1 MHSRESNRLT
11 SSGTVILGV
20 VSQQAADPT
29 GAAATGAGEILRIS
43 LASFFALVTE
53 PLFLLADSAIVGHLG
68 TPQLAGLGIASAVL
82 STVVSGCIFLAYGT
96 TATVARY
103 VGAGDRPGALT
114 RGMDGIWL
122 AVLVGVGVTIVG
134 ELVTTP
140 LVALFGA
147 DHRVA
152 GQAERYLH
160 IAWLGAVPMLVMLAA
175 VGVLRGVKDVRTPL
189 VVAVIANLGNIA
201 ANLVLVYG
209 LGPAPRMGL
218 AGSATGSL
226 IAQTLAAAAVTAVV
240 VRQVRDASGRLVPD
254 RGGLLDTARTGIPLI
269 VRTLLL
275 RAALVLMTW
284 AAARTGDASL
294 AAMQLTLSIW
304 SFLAFALDGL
314 GISAQTLVGA
324 SLGSGERD
332 GTRRLA
338 DRMVRWGAGYGVI
351 TGLILVACATVLA
364 GLFTDDPRVLDLMP
378 HALIIAAVAQPVAGV
393 VFVLDGIL
401 IGAGDNAYLAQAQ
414 AVVLAVFAPAA
425 LIVLA
430 CGGGLAW
437 LWIAFGAAFMGTRA
451 VLLLFRERGDRWMSP
466 SPTLAG

>member
-1 MHSRESNRLT
+1 MCPDAVRL
-11 SSGTVILGV
+11 GTV
-20 VSQQAADPT
+20 A
-29 GAAATGAGEILRIS
+29 GAGADREAVSPTHAREILRIS

-103 VGAGDRPGALT
+103 VGAGDRSGALT

-122 AVLVGVGVTIVG
+122 AAFVGIGVTVVG
-134 ELVTTP
+134 EALTAPV
-140 LVALFGA
+140 VALFGA
-147 DHRVA
+147 ESHVA
-152 GQAERYLH
+152 EQAERYLR
-160 IAWLGAVPMLVMLAA
+160 IAWLGAIPMLVMLAA

-189 VVAVIANLGNIA
+189 VVAVLANLGNIV
-201 ANLVLVYG
+201 ANLILVYG
-209 LGPAPRMGL
+209 FGPAPRMGL

-226 IAQTLAAAAVTAVV
+226 VAQTLAAAAVTAVV
-240 VRQVRDASGRLVPD
+240 VRHVRTASGRLVPD
-254 RGGLLDTARTGIPLI
+254 REGVVGTARTGVPLI
-269 VRTLLL
+269 VRTVLL
-275 RAALVLMTW
+275 RAAMVLMTW
-284 AAARTGDASL
+284 AAARIGDASL
-294 AAMQLTLSIW
+294 AAMQLALSIW

-324 SLGSGERD
+324 SLGAGDRPGS
-332 GTRRLA
+332 RRLA

-351 TGLILVACATVLA
+351 TGLILIACATMLA

-378 HALIIAAVAQPVAGV
+378 PALVVAAIAQPVAGV

-401 IGAGDNAYLAQAQ
+401 IGAGDNAFLARAQ

-451 VLLLFRERGDRWMSP
+451 VLLLIRERGDRWMSP